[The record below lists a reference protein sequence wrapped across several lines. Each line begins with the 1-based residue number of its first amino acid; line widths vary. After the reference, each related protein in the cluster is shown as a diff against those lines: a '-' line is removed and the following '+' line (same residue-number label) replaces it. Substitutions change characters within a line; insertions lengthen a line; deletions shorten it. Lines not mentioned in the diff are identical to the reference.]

1 MSLFNVMN
9 IASTGMSAESVR
21 LNTTASNIANANSVS
36 SSYDQT
42 YRARKPV
49 FAAEMDRAMNNYAKH
64 SGKDLPP
71 TSGGHGV
78 QVLGVVESDK
88 PLQVEYNPNHPMAD
102 KDGYIYKPNVN
113 VVEEMADMMSASKS
127 YETNVQVA
135 DTTKRIFRRVLQL
148 GQGQ

>member
-1 MSLFNVMN
+1 MSLFRVME
-9 IASTGMSAESVR
+9 IASTGMTAEGVR

-42 YRARKPV
+42 YKARHPV
-49 FAAEMDRAMNNYAKH
+49 FAAELERA
-64 SGKDLPP
+64 SQSQGDGK
-71 TSGGHGV
+71 GV
-78 QVLGVVESDK
+78 QVLGVVESQK
-88 PLQVEYNPNHPMAD
+88 PLQIEYSPGHPMAD
-102 KDGYIYKPNVN
+102 QNGYIYKPNVS

-135 DTTKRIFRRVLQL
+135 DTTKRIFRRVLML

>member
-9 IASTGMSAESVR
+9 ISSTGMSAENVR

-36 SSYDQT
+36 SSYEDT
-42 YRARKPV
+42 YRARHPV
-49 FAAEMDRAMNNYAKH
+49 FAAALDKASADQSK
-64 SGKDLPP
+64 
-71 TSGGHGV
+71 GV
-78 QVLGVVESDK
+78 GVEVIGIVESDK
-88 PLQVEYNPNHPMAD
+88 PLQIEYAPGNPMAD
-102 KDGYIYKPNVN
+102 ENGYIYKSNVN
-113 VVEEMADMMSASKS
+113 IVEEMANMMSASKA